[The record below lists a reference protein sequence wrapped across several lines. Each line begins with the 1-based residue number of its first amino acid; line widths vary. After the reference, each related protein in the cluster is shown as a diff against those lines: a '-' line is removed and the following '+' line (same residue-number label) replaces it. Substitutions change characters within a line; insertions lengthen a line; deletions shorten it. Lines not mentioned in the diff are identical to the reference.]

1 MANKKPIEGVLT
13 LLPTSFDA
21 SGSLDLASVR
31 KHIALLESSGMHGI
45 VVASSAGE
53 FYALDDAEFRLLAAT
68 AREACKSMLCV
79 VNCSYQNTRN
89 TIERARYAESI
100 GADCALVYPYHYVET
115 RFDADAYYR
124 YFELIS
130 KATSTIGIMLFN
142 DARETKRLTVSV
154 PLYER
159 LLADFDRVIASVE
172 DILNVSEGGLVEIAH
187 ILSAHRDRIGLL
199 TRSEADLFI
208 GMALGARGCLSTYG
222 LAMPDVVLR
231 LYERCRSRRWDEALA
246 DHRRITRFPW
256 ERGVVGANLPGRPCP
271 LFPGT
276 FTTAMG
282 NTHVIAGQKVGTI
295 FPGTATTCKAMCEA
309 AGRGAGEPRLPMLP
323 PTPAMREFARGWLA
337 DVAHRT

>member
-1 MANKKPIEGVLT
+1 MKSIEGVLA

-21 SGSLDLASVR
+21 SGALDLASVR
-31 KHIALLESSGMHGI
+31 RHVTLLESAGMHGV

-53 FYALDDAEFRLLAAT
+53 SYALDDAEFRDLAAA
-68 AREACKSMLCV
+68 ARESCKSMLCV

-89 TIERARYAESI
+89 TIERVRYAESI
-100 GADCALVYPYHYVET
+100 GADCALVYPYHYVEA

-130 KATSTIGIMLFN
+130 AATHAIGIMLFN
-142 DARETKRLTVSV
+142 DARETKKLTISVS
-154 PLYER
+154 LYER
-159 LLADFDRVIASVE
+159 LLGDFDRVAASVE
-172 DILNVSEGGLVEIAH
+172 DILNVSEGGLVEIAY
-187 ILSAHRDRIGLL
+187 ITSRYRDRIGFL

-208 GMALGARGCLSTYG
+208 GMALGAKGCLATYG

-231 LYERCRSRRWDEALA
+231 LYEKCRNRHWNEALE
-246 DHRRITRFPW
+246 DYRRITRFPW
-256 ERGVVGANLPGRPCP
+256 MRGATGVNLPGRPCP

-323 PTPAMREFARGWLA
+323 PTPEMRAFARDWLN
-337 DVAHRT
+337 DVARGA